1 VKVCQG
7 VRVLECRRVRLSD
20 CQSFRLSECQI
31 VRVSEC
37 QSVRVSECQ
46 IVRVSE
52 CQSVKVSECQ
62 SGVNWRW
69 GESELSK
76 MFTFTKMVITGVEN
90 GSPDMILV
98 AFERKFD
105 E

>member
-1 VKVCQG
+1 M
-7 VRVLECRRVRLSD
+7 
-20 CQSFRLSECQI
+20 
-31 VRVSEC
+31 SEC

-46 IVRVSE
+46 SGAV
-52 CQSVKVSECQ
+52 
-62 SGVNWRW
+62 GVNWRW

-76 MFTFTKMVITGVEN
+76 MFTFTKMVITVVEN
-90 GSPDMILV
+90 GSPDMIMV